1 MAANRKHDA
10 AWDAL
15 VARAAAEVRRLNP
28 HIGAPPAH
36 PYTDE
41 EYAELAEDARQ
52 LAQVWDEM
60 DRQRQKAGKTQPY
73 TAADAVD
80 EDRGE

>member
-1 MAANRKHDA
+1 MAVNRKHDA

-15 VARAAAEVRRLNP
+15 VAQAAAEIRRLNP
-28 HIGAPPAH
+28 HIGAPRH

-52 LAQVWDEM
+52 LAQVWDEI
-60 DRQRQKAGKTQPY
+60 DRQRQKVGETQPY

>member
-1 MAANRKHDA
+1 MAVNRKHDA

-15 VARAAAEVRRLNP
+15 VAQAAAEIRQLNP
-28 HIGAPPAH
+28 HIGAPRH
-36 PYTDE
+36 PSTDE
-41 EYAELAEDARQ
+41 EYAKLVEDARQ
-52 LAQVWDEM
+52 LTQVWDAI
-60 DRQRQKAGKTQPY
+60 DRQQKVGETQPY

>member
-1 MAANRKHDA
+1 MAVNRKHDA

-15 VARAAAEVRRLNP
+15 VAQAAAEIRQLNP
-28 HIGAPPAH
+28 HIGAPRH
-36 PYTDE
+36 PSTDE
-41 EYAELAEDARQ
+41 EYAKLVEDARQ
-52 LAQVWDEM
+52 LTQVWDEI
-60 DRQRQKAGKTQPY
+60 DRQQKVGETQPY